1 MTMSETLKRKLSKR
15 RPVIGSWISL
25 ASEETCEIM
34 IRAGFDW
41 LGIDM
46 EHTAIGV
53 GEMAR
58 LIRIIDL
65 AGIAPVVRV
74 GANDPLLIKRALD
87 AGAQGIIAPM
97 VNSAA
102 DAEAAVAAAH
112 YPPKGTRGVGL
123 HRAQGYGPDFA
134 AYKKWMDDE
143 GPLVVAQI
151 EHKDGVDN
159 LDAIMAVPGLDAFF
173 IGPYDL
179 SASYGTPGDFTS
191 ADVAAA
197 MRKVDA
203 AVNDGPIAGGIHVVE
218 PDAMALAARLAGGHC
233 FIAYGVDMI
242 FLTGAVHAARTV
254 ITNVKANPS

>member
-1 MTMSETLKRKLSKR
+1 MSVSLKRNLANR
-15 RPVIGSWISL
+15 VPTIGSWISL
-25 ASEETCEIM
+25 ASAETCEIM
-34 IRAGFDW
+34 ARSGFDW

-53 GEMAR
+53 GEMAS

-65 AGIAPVVRV
+65 ASIAPVVRV

-102 DAEAAVAAAH
+102 EAEAAVAAAH

-123 HRAQGYGPDFA
+123 HRAQGYGSDFA

-151 EHKDGVDN
+151 EHKDGVES

-179 SASYGTPGDFTS
+179 SASYGAPGDFAATEIS
-191 ADVAAA
+191 AA
-197 MRKVDA
+197 MAKVN
-203 AVNDGPIAGGIHVVE
+203 AVVKNGPIAGGIHVVE
-218 PDAMALAARLAGGHC
+218 PDAAVLAAHVEAGHC

-242 FLTGAVHAARTV
+242 FLTGAVHAARTD
-254 ITNVKANPS
+254 ITGVKATRS

>member
-1 MTMSETLKRKLSKR
+1 MSESLKRRLAEGQ
-15 RPVIGSWISL
+15 PVIGSWISL

-34 IRAGFDW
+34 TRAGFDW

-58 LIRIIDL
+58 LIRVIDL
-65 AGIAPVVRV
+65 AGVAPVVRV

-102 DAEAAVAAAH
+102 DAEAAVSAAH

-123 HRAQGYGPDFA
+123 HRAQGYGADFA
-134 AYKKWMDDE
+134 SYKKWMDDE

-151 EHKDGVDN
+151 EHKDGVEN

-191 ADVAAA
+191 AEVQVA
-197 MRKVDA
+197 MSKIDA
-203 AVNDGPIAGGIHVVE
+203 AVAGGPIAGGVHVVE
-218 PDAMALAARLAGGHC
+218 PDAALLSARIEAGHC

-242 FLTGAVHAARTV
+242 FLSGAVDAARTV
-254 ITNVKANPS
+254 INDIKADPS